1 MTDHGGVPQDHPD
14 VDAEAYRLR
23 VVDRLT
29 FSEIGARYG
38 ITAQAAHQ
46 RYKRVAESLPPI
58 DIAAIRAEAL
68 AGLTEIMREAMAVAR
83 MNGAPVFVGK
93 DGTIA
98 REPAAEGEIQGA
110 VVRDYA
116 GKINALRL
124 VGWSIESIRK
134 LAGADAA
141 SKVES
146 TSTVK
151 YSIEGVDLDGLK

>member
-1 MTDHGGVPQDHPD
+1 M
-14 VDAEAYRLR
+14 DAEVYRLR

-29 FSEIGARYG
+29 FAEIGGRYG
-38 ITAQAAHQ
+38 ITAQSVHQ
-46 RYKRVAESLPPI
+46 RYKRVAESIPPI

-68 AGLTEIMREAMAVAR
+68 AGLTEIMRESMAVAR
-83 MNGAPVFVGK
+83 LNGAPVFVGK
-93 DGTIA
+93 DGVVG
-98 REPAAEGEIQGA
+98 REPAAEGEIQGE

-116 GKINALRL
+116 GRLNALRL
-124 VGWSIESIRK
+124 AGWAIAEVRK

-141 SKVES
+141 TKVES